1 MAEQQGV
8 TRVVGGPGNNR
19 RGHVGSIMAAIEHA
33 AGPTVDGTSIPSTTN
48 RTGIAED
55 IDNMV
60 YFYDE
65 ENEMKG

>member
-1 MAEQQGV
+1 MAEQGV
-8 TRVVGGPGNNR
+8 TKVVGGPGNSR
-19 RGHVGSIMAAIEHA
+19 QGHVGSIMSAIERA
-33 AGPTVDGTSIPSTTN
+33 AGPTLDGTFIPSTTN

-60 YFYDE
+60 YFYDD